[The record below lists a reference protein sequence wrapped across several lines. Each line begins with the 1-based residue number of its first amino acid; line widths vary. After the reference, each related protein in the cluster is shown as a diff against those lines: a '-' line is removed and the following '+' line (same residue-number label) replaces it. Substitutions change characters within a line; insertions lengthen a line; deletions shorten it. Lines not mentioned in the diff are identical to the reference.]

1 MTKIRELLASNIRK
15 YRHARGWSQAKL
27 AEKVDT
33 SAHYIGMLETQWKY
47 PSPEMIE
54 RIAAALDID
63 SIDLYRKDVEP
74 GEMVNSLHNAI
85 LASLGCAVSAFVSSQ
100 MRDVKAKDEGNPV
113 PDGEIPESES
123 SAQSQ

>member
-15 YRHARGWSQAKL
+15 YRHARGWSQARL

-47 PSPEMIE
+47 PSPEMVE

-63 SIDLYRKDVEP
+63 STDLYRKDVEP
-74 GEMVNSLHNAI
+74 GEVVNSLHNAI
-85 LASLGCAVSAFVSSQ
+85 LSNICGLVSGFAKSQ
-100 MRDVKAKDEGNPV
+100 MRGAEAQGEGEAAG
-113 PDGEIPESES
+113 DGERP
-123 SAQSQ
+123 A

>member
-27 AEKVDT
+27 AEKVGT

-47 PSPEMIE
+47 PSPEMVE

-63 SIDLYRKDVEP
+63 STDLYRKDVDP
-74 GEMVNSLHNAI
+74 GEVVNSLHNAI
-85 LASLGCAVSAFVSSQ
+85 LANLCGVVSGFAKSQ
-100 MRDVKAKDEGNPV
+100 MRGVEAKD
-113 PDGEIPESES
+113 DGESMQDEEIPDPEP
-123 SAQSQ
+123 AA